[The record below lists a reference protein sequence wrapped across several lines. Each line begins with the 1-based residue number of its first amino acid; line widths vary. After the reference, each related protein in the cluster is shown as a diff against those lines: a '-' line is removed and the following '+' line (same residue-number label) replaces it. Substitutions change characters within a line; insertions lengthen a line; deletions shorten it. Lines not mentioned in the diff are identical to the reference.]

1 MDLHLSMDKQ
11 PLLTAMRLTRCRLMP
26 YIVNTLLCWRH
37 FSGIVPAVL
46 GGSVGHGCTYLDL
59 HRVQWH
65 SVFQNVS
72 KLSQIIE
79 NTSIAT
85 ATVSLNFCNYP
96 VTLFV
101 LTLCPVSGHM

>member
-1 MDLHLSMDKQ
+1 MDKQ

-26 YIVNTLLCWRH
+26 YIVNTLLCWQH
-37 FSGIVPAVL
+37 FSGIVPAV
-46 GGSVGHGCTYLDL
+46 L

-85 ATVSLNFCNYP
+85 ATASLNFCDYP